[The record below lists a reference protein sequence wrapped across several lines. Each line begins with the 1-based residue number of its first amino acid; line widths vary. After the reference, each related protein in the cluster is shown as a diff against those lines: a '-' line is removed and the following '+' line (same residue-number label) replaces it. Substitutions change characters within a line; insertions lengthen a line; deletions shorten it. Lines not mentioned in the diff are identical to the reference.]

1 MFRHRSHAE
10 PAFMELR
17 HLRYFMAVA
26 EELSFSKAG
35 ERLRIAQP
43 ALSRAVC
50 ELEEDLGVRLFDR
63 SRRQVRL
70 TPAGESLW
78 KESGILFERLD
89 DSVRRVREIARG
101 EIGELRVG
109 YIGPPT
115 RGFLGALLREFHA
128 RHPGVTLVIE
138 ERTPERVWEMVSKG
152 RLSIG
157 LTRPVRSH
165 DDLGPSSRLLFE
177 ERLCLAVPAGHAF
190 GSRKSI
196 RWKELAAL
204 PLILLA
210 RREGAGSHDA
220 ILAACGEAGLL
231 PEIVRTPSL
240 MGTILQYVEA
250 GTGLGIVPESAA
262 AEGIGSAG
270 VTLIPLTPKRS
281 IPLVLVWSKDAV
293 NPAADAFRELVI
305 TWLAEGR
312 LRLP

>member
-1 MFRHRSHAE
+1 
-10 PAFMELR
+10 
-17 HLRYFMAVA
+17 MAVA

-50 ELEEDLGVRLFDR
+50 ELEEDLGVQLFDR

-101 EIGELRVG
+101 EVGELRVG

-115 RGFLGALLREFHA
+115 RGFLGCLLREFHA

-165 DDLGPSSRLLFE
+165 DDLGPRSRLLFE
-177 ERLCLAVPAGHAF
+177 ERLCLAVPSGHAF
-190 GSRKSI
+190 GSRKTI
-196 RWKELAAL
+196 RWKELAGL

-262 AEGIGSAG
+262 AEGDGTPG
-270 VTLIPLTPKRS
+270 VTLVPLSPKRT

-293 NPAADAFRELVI
+293 NPAADAFRELVLA
-305 TWLAEGR
+305 WLAEGR

>member
-1 MFRHRSHAE
+1 
-10 PAFMELR
+10 MELR

-43 ALSRAVC
+43 ALSRAVG
-50 ELEEDLGVRLFDR
+50 ELEADIGVQLFDR

-70 TPAGESLW
+70 TPAGEALW
-78 KESGILFERLD
+78 RESGIIFERLD
-89 DSVRRVREIARG
+89 DSIRRVRETARG
-101 EIGELRVG
+101 EVGELRVG

-115 RGFLGALLREFHA
+115 RGFLGALLKEFREK
-128 RHPGVTLVIE
+128 HPGVMLVIE

-165 DDLGPSSRLLFE
+165 DELGPQSRKLLD
-177 ERLCLAVPAGHAF
+177 ERLCVAVPLDHPFAL
-190 GSRKSI
+190 RKSV
-196 RWKELAAL
+196 RWKELGGQSL
-204 PLILLA
+204 VLLA

-220 ILAACGEAGLL
+220 IVSACREAEVL

-240 MGTILQYVEA
+240 MGTILQYVES
-250 GTGLGIVPESAA
+250 GTGLGIVPECAQGESN
-262 AEGIGSAG
+262 G
-270 VTLIPLTPKRS
+270 VVLVPLTPKRT

-293 NPAADAFRELVI
+293 NPAADAFRKLV
-305 TWLAEGR
+305 LDAF
-312 LRLP
+312 

>member
-1 MFRHRSHAE
+1 
-10 PAFMELR
+10 MELR

-43 ALSRAVC
+43 ALSRAVGD
-50 ELEEDLGVRLFDR
+50 LEADIGVQLFDR

-70 TPAGESLW
+70 TPAGETLW
-78 KESGILFERLD
+78 RESGIIFERLD
-89 DSVRRVREIARG
+89 DSIRRVRETARG

-115 RGFLGALLREFHA
+115 RGFLGALLKEFREK
-128 RHPGVTLVIE
+128 HPGVTLVIE

-165 DDLGPSSRLLFE
+165 DDLGPKSRKLLD
-177 ERLCLAVPAGHAF
+177 ERLCLAVPDGHVLAGKR
-190 GSRKSI
+190 SV
-196 RWKELAAL
+196 RWKDLRGQ
-204 PLILLA
+204 PLVLLA

-220 ILAACGEAGLL
+220 ILSACREAGVL
-231 PEIVRTPSL
+231 PEIIRTPSL

-250 GTGLGIVPESAA
+250 GTGLGIVPEC
-262 AEGIGSAG
+262 AEIEAHG
-270 VTLIPLTPKRS
+270 VTLVPLTPKRT
-281 IPLVLVWSKDAV
+281 IPLVLVWSKDTV
-293 NPAADAFRELVI
+293 NPAADAFRELV
-305 TWLAEGR
+305 LKKF
-312 LRLP
+312 

>member
-1 MFRHRSHAE
+1 
-10 PAFMELR
+10 MELR

-43 ALSRAVC
+43 ALSRAVG
-50 ELEEDLGVRLFDR
+50 ELEEDLGVQLFDR

-70 TPAGESLW
+70 TPAGEALW
-78 KESGILFERLD
+78 RESGIVFERLD
-89 DSVRRVREIARG
+89 DAVRRVREIARG
-101 EIGELRVG
+101 EAGELRVG

-115 RGFLGALLREFHA
+115 RGFLGALLKEFREK
-128 RHPGVTLVIE
+128 HPGVTLVIE

-152 RLSIG
+152 KLSVG

-165 DDLGPSSRLLFE
+165 DDLGPQSRLLLE
-177 ERLCLAVPAGHAF
+177 ERLCLALPAGHPFAV
-190 GSRKSI
+190 RKSV
-196 RWKELAAL
+196 RWKDLAGL

-220 ILAACGEAGLL
+220 ILAACREAGVQ

-250 GTGLGIVPESAA
+250 GTGFGIVPEC
-262 AEGIGSAG
+262 AETGAAG
-270 VTLIPLTPKRS
+270 VALVPLVPKRT

-293 NPAADAFRELVI
+293 NPAADAFRELVLA
-305 TWLAEGR
+305 WLVAGK
-312 LRLP
+312 LRLAGAS